1 MTQEEQSML
10 VMFLGK
16 YPEIRIIDFFLNSPF
31 NFFTTKEIIEG
42 VGMSYTTFYKIWK
55 KFIDFGVVK
64 ITKKIGKIKL
74 YQLDRKNPIVVKI
87 LEMERLL
94 IDNYVDNQVPEKK
107 MKFPIIQP

>member
-31 NFFTTKEIIEG
+31 NFFTTKEIIEE

-74 YQLDRKNPIVVKI
+74 YQLDRENPIVVKI

-94 IDNYVDNQVPEKK
+94 IDSYVDNEIIDVRKQVP
-107 MKFPIIQP
+107 ITQP